1 MESGSS
7 AVRHPPYEDMCPPA
21 SCPSQAAS
29 WHHVEPYIDA
39 KVKKMYIGHAMTPS
53 SGYLSPSSVQSY
65 SWICHMCRK
74 KCLSIKLLS
83 DHVLTKGHQ
92 RKALWTWTLEE
103 WVNYNMSSG
112 FYEVPET
119 QASAQSLQ
127 DVHRLHPL
135 QAMPLREP
143 PEWQLCQFP
152 VVHSTSQPHQPSS
165 WQNSSETFEC

>member
-1 MESGSS
+1 MESRPS
-7 AVRHPPYEDMCPPA
+7 AVRHPPCEDMCLPA
-21 SCPSQAAS
+21 SRPSQAAS
-29 WHHVEPYIDA
+29 WHHAEPCIDA
-39 KVKKMYIGHAMTPS
+39 KVEEMYLEHAMTPS

-74 KCLSIKLLS
+74 KFANIESLPN
-83 DHVLTKGHQ
+83 HVLTKGHQ
-92 RKALWTWTLEE
+92 RKARWTWTLEE

-112 FYEVPET
+112 FYEVPDT
-119 QASAQSLQ
+119 QAPAQPLQ

-143 PEWQLCQFP
+143 PQWQLWQPP